1 MYGIKMSYKTRRE
14 GNMCKKIY
22 EQEVGNGL
30 FIYLKKIQACK
41 TNVASSWHWLNT
53 TLRYY
58 LVCWRKV
65 NNSIRICV
73 SVV

>member
-41 TNVASSWHWLNT
+41 TNVASS
-53 TLRYY
+53 
-58 LVCWRKV
+58 
-65 NNSIRICV
+65 
-73 SVV
+73 